1 MHNNGGHSY
10 EAKVRLLDDRDNGLD
25 ILQLAYMDHTMGMV
39 IMLPRVK
46 TNTWQATKSWRPR
59 NLLAATPLARSQY
72 LTLRRPTVTLLSQG
86 NFRPNFLIKVYKTK
100 LYKIWVGEVSENWN
114 GSLKCSIFSISF
126 KGGQQCFP

>member
-1 MHNNGGHSY
+1 MHNTGGHSY

-59 NLLAATPLARSQY
+59 NLLAATPLGQNQTDA
-72 LTLRRPTVTLLSQG
+72 
-86 NFRPNFLIKVYKTK
+86 IAK
-100 LYKIWVGEVSENWN
+100 LQKLCFWVRGCWSDCKIE
-114 GSLKCSIFSISF
+114 F
-126 KGGQQCFP
+126 